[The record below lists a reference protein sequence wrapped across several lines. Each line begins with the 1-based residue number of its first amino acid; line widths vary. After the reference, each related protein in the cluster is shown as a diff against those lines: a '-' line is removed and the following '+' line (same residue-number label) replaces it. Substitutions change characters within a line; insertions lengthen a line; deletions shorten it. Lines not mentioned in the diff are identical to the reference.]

1 MAKKSK
7 LRPVKAMN
15 HEPLLQTRKDVLGV
29 LPGRS
34 ARYVTDMKRAG
45 LKLPTTRSEVF
56 SFLRRHPAPSRVR
69 NSVRPVRPSCR

>member
-1 MAKKSK
+1 MPKTSK
-7 LRPVKAMN
+7 ISTAKAMN
-15 HEPLLQTRKDVLGV
+15 NLSEPLLQTRKDVLAV

-45 LKLPTTRSEVF
+45 LKFPTTRSEVF

-69 NSVRPVRPSCR
+69 TRPSCNR